1 MLPTSGANAVGPDLA
16 VIARAQQGDPQ
27 ACDELVRRYRA
38 RALRVAKSFLRDQ
51 DLSEDIAQ
59 EAFVRT
65 FLSIRRLRD
74 PAAFLSYLNR
84 AIVRLSIDHCRKRS
98 SHEVTL
104 LVDPH
109 ISLGPTRIDPHT
121 YPSPTPVEESIFI
134 HAILDKLSWKLRTVI
149 VLRDVEGMDYA
160 AIAGTLR
167 IPVGTV
173 RSRLSAAR
181 AAFKELYLSGSEAE
195 KEA

>member
-1 MLPTSGANAVGPDLA
+1 MIQTSCANDVGPELA

-38 RALRVAKSFLRDQ
+38 RAVRVARSFLRDQ

-65 FLSIRRLRD
+65 FLSIRKLRD

-98 SHEVTL
+98 SHEVAL
-104 LVDPH
+104 IVDPH
-109 ISLGPTRIDPHT
+109 ISLERTQADTRFCPA
-121 YPSPTPVEESIFI
+121 PTPVEESIYI
-134 HAILDKLSWKLRTVI
+134 HAILHQLSWKLRTVI

-160 AIAGTLR
+160 AIARTLR
-167 IPVGTV
+167 IPTGTV

-181 AAFKELYLSGSEAE
+181 AAFKELYLSGAKAE